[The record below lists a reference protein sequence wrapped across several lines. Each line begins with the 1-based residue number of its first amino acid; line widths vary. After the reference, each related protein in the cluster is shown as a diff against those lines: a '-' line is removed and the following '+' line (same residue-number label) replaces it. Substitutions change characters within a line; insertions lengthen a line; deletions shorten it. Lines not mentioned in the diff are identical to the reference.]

1 MSYIVNNTRGQIVA
15 VVEDGT
21 IVNNAISL
29 VLVGKNFTPYG
40 EIMAE
45 NMVFQLENFAD
56 SIAPAKPMT
65 GQIWWDL
72 ASASM
77 KVYNGTAWVNLNS
90 VYVSENPPV
99 QGIKIGD
106 LWFRPSTNVM
116 SVRTSLAGAETWINI
131 NTVTVAAAPPGVDIA
146 GSLYFNSVGKQL
158 FINDG
163 TQWLLVGPEGVPG
176 FGTTRWVSELLV
188 DVATTQRPVIVGRVN
203 GSPVSIVTA
212 EPFTIGT
219 ATPVTGFTDL
229 MRGINL
235 SADAV
240 LNGTAT
246 QANRLSTARTIN
258 GVPFNGTTN
267 VTVPTPN
274 SLVAGSNIVGDT
286 FNGLAA
292 TTWSVLAFAD
302 NEANGIVQRNSLGNF
317 ATTTM
322 FGNVV
327 GNVQGVAT
335 NVTGVVESVNGG
347 TGQSAYTP
355 GQLLIGR
362 DGGLGRGQLR
372 GQGNLVA
379 TYNNGDIDLV
389 YNGGTGV
396 GNVTGVNVTAG
407 AGIGVSTSNI
417 PNPDPTAPPGGVDV
431 AVTVQNT
438 GVISLTAGSGISVNR
453 NNGNITISN
462 TGEAFTR
469 GMIMMWSGAT
479 ADVPGGWALCNG
491 GSGTPDL
498 RNRFVIGS
506 GDSYATGATGGSADA
521 VVVSHSHS
529 ITGATNA
536 RGAHTHS
543 VIVTGVGGVPPVS
556 PSGGAVHSGS
566 GKGDVRTNTAGA
578 HTHTVTGTTNTV
590 GASGAGKNLPPFYA
604 LAFIMKL

>member
-45 NMVFQLENFAD
+45 NMVYQLENFAD
-56 SIAPAKPMT
+56 SIAPVRPMT
-65 GQIWWDL
+65 GQIWWDT
-72 ASASM
+72 ANASM

-90 VYVSENPPV
+90 VYVTETAPV

-116 SVRTSLAGAETWINI
+116 SVYTLIGSTNTWVNI
-131 NTVTVAAAPPGVDIA
+131 NTVTVATAAPGTNIA
-146 GSLYFNSVGKQL
+146 GSLYFNSLGKQL

-163 TQWLLVGPEGVPG
+163 TQWQLVGPEGVPG

-188 DVATTQRPVIVGRVN
+188 DVATSQRPVIVGRAN

-212 EPFTIGT
+212 EPFTIGS
-219 ATPVTGFTDL
+219 ATPVTGFGDL
-229 MRGINL
+229 LRGINL
-235 SADAV
+235 ASDAV

-246 QANRLSTARTIN
+246 QAIRLSTARTIN

-274 SLVAGSNIVGDT
+274 SLVAGTNIVGSS
-286 FNGLAA
+286 FNGLAT
-292 TTWSVLAFAD
+292 TTWSVLAFSD

-317 ATTTM
+317 TTSTM

-327 GNVQGVAT
+327 GNVQGIAT
-335 NVTGVVESVNGG
+335 NVSGVVEPVNGG
-347 TGQSAYTP
+347 TGQTTYTE

-362 DGGLGRGQLR
+362 NGGLGRGRLNAV
-372 GQGNLVA
+372 GNLVA

-389 YNGGTGV
+389 YTGGTGV
-396 GNVTGVNVTAG
+396 GNITSLGITAGEGIGVSGSPVTAG
-407 AGIGVSTSNI
+407 AGNI
-417 PNPDPTAPPGGVDV
+417 
-431 AVTVQNT
+431 TVQNT
-438 GVISLTAGSGISVNR
+438 GVISITAGPGITINR
-453 NNGNITISN
+453 NNGNVTVSN
-462 TGEAFTR
+462 SAEAFAA
-469 GMIMMWSGAT
+469 GMIMMWSGLVANIPT
-479 ADVPGGWALCNG
+479 GWAICDG

-498 RNRFVIGS
+498 RDRFIMGA
-506 GDSYATGATGGSADA
+506 GGSYATGATGGSADA
-521 VVVSHSHS
+521 VVVSHTHD

-536 RGAHTHS
+536 RGAHTHE
-543 VIVTGVGGVPPVS
+543 VILTGVGGVPPVS
-556 PSGGAVHSGS
+556 PEGGALHAGS
-566 GKGDVRTNTAGA
+566 GKGGVRTNQAGE
-578 HTHTVTGTTNTV
+578 HTHSVTGTTNAV
-590 GASGAGKNLPPFYA
+590 GVSGAGKNLPPFYA